1 MLLRVSKVKKRGERA
16 TFDYIAQHKYFL
28 RDIKP
33 HLGGYTVYQELVKVH
48 YAKGLIK
55 EMNTILEERQKN
67 GDRRKKF
74 NDTWAGE
81 TDWAFALENM
91 MPEGETWSYELRS
104 FISRVSAKEAL
115 TDQLQQTKSTT
126 GSSSSS
132 RSGSFSRP
140 PRRPTPSVAANVPHR
155 FSPSSPNQT

>member
-33 HLGGYTVYQELVKVH
+33 HLGGYTVHQELVKVH

-55 EMNTILEERQKN
+55 EMNKILEERQKH

-91 MPEGETWSYELRS
+91 MPEGETPTCELRRCA
-104 FISRVSAKEAL
+104 SRVSTEKAL
-115 TDQLQQTKSTT
+115 TDHLQNRPSQLQ
-126 GSSSSS
+126 
-132 RSGSFSRP
+132 
-140 PRRPTPSVAANVPHR
+140 AH
-155 FSPSSPNQT
+155 